1 MGAQI
6 ALQAALHG
14 VGVDLVDISP
24 DALDKGRRQIE
35 GLARRNVGKG
45 RQTAE
50 EAAATLARLTF
61 SSDMDT
67 AAPRCDWAIE
77 AVVERLDVKQ
87 AVFNQLA
94 KLLPAHAGIA
104 TNSSHIRVATIVG
117 DADHRPRALNMH
129 FFHPVVVMDLVEIVA
144 SPHTDEAILREAAA
158 WADRIGRS
166 AVVLRKDVDGFLVNR
181 ILGRPRGRR
190 SRCSPTASA
199 RSTRSTWPS
208 SAACGGRSARSSSP
222 TSPASTSCSTPG
234 RPASRPTATRVTARP
249 SRSSDPWSRPVGSG
263 ASPAQGST
271 TTRST
276 RLPRSRSTHGD
287 PDFPS
292 RGARRHR

>member
-1 MGAQI
+1 MSNDTPHRLLVVGAGTMGAQI

-35 GLARRNVGKG
+35 GLVRRNVGKG

-144 SPHTDEAILREAAA
+144 SPHTDEAILRRRRPGRTGSAAA
-158 WADRIGRS
+158 PSCCARTSTGSSSTGYWGGLAGGVLAARRRRQHVRPDRPGRRARPAVADRPVQARR
-166 AVVLRKDVDGFLVNR
+166 LL
-181 ILGRPRGRR
+181 RPR
-190 SRCSPTASA
+190 
-199 RSTRSTWPS
+199 
-208 SAACGGRSARSSSP
+208 
-222 TSPASTSCSTPG
+222 
-234 RPASRPTATRVTARP
+234 RPA
-249 SRSSDPWSRPVGSG
+249 
-263 ASPAQGST
+263 
-271 TTRST
+271 
-276 RLPRSRSTHGD
+276 RLPVVPLRCPRR
-287 PDFPS
+287 
-292 RGARRHR
+292 RG